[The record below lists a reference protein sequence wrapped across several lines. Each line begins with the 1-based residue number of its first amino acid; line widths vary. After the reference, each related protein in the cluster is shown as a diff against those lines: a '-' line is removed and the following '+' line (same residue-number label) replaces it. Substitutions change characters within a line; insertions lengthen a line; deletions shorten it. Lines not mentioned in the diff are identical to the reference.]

1 MQTFIKYSV
10 IKDIS
15 VFSFTT
21 QTKGT
26 KTKQYFFTLIITK
39 LY

>member
-1 MQTFIKYSV
+1 MQTFIKYSI

-15 VFSFTT
+15 VLSFNK

-26 KTKQYFFTLIITK
+26 KTKQDFCTLITK